1 MLEYCVLID
10 PTALVERAESGVRGL
25 RPPLVGGLF
34 GVDSEDEYA
43 DGGTLAQGADESG
56 SDDDAGGI
64 GCLETA
70 VGVASKSGT
79 KQRKARREVPM
90 TPLRLWLPACMIRAV
105 APALAE
111 GYDEKMR
118 AREEKKAKPGT
129 KGRRV
134 GTGGQIDV
142 EKDESQG

>member
-10 PTALVERAESGVRGL
+10 PIAVVERAESGARGL

-34 GVDSEDEYA
+34 GVDSEDENV

-79 KQRKARREVPM
+79 KQRKARQEVP
-90 TPLRLWLPACMIRAV
+90 TAPLRLWLPVCMIRV
-105 APALAE
+105 AAPTLAE
-111 GYDEKMR
+111 AYDEKMR
-118 AREEKKAKPGT
+118 AREEKKTKRGT
-129 KGRRV
+129 KSRRA
-134 GTGGQIDV
+134 GTGV
-142 EKDESQG
+142 K